1 MQNTFREKA
10 VIITGASSGI
20 GKALALRL
28 ADKGAWIALA
38 ASELVV
44 SLLSVKS
51 TYYPKV
57 NYLRRIK

>member
-1 MQNTFREKA
+1 VGM
-10 VIITGASSGI
+10 ITGSIAI
-20 GKALALRL
+20 V
-28 ADKGAWIALA
+28 ADAWHTL
-38 ASELVV
+38 SD